1 MVLCQFLIASTCLK
15 NPVNVLMIPLQWGI
29 WRFFFILLVTNVILF
44 SCRFTKSFHM
54 YANMTNISDILGISN
69 EMLISE
75 VTNAIM
81 PLNCY
86 GNVILT
92 TQNILKSLDE
102 TQIQKV
108 VNNIVTR
115 VSRFYQKKS
124 DRISDMFLICLSL
137 INNFSQITNGS
148 EECSI
153 KVSDVLDVS
162 NYNAKDIYLIDQL
175 LCLNNRD
182 ELLTLLSNVSI
193 ILYL

>member
-1 MVLCQFLIASTCLK
+1 MF
-15 NPVNVLMIPLQWGI
+15 
-29 WRFFFILLVTNVILF
+29 
-44 SCRFTKSFHM
+44 
-54 YANMTNISDILGISN
+54 ANMTNISDILGISN

-75 VTNAIM
+75 VTNAIV

-108 VNNIVTR
+108 VNNILTR
-115 VSRFYQKKS
+115 VSRFYQKS
-124 DRISDMFLICLSL
+124 ARISDMFLICLSL

-175 LCLNNRD
+175 LCLNNGD

-193 ILYL
+193 ILYYVPLTKASL